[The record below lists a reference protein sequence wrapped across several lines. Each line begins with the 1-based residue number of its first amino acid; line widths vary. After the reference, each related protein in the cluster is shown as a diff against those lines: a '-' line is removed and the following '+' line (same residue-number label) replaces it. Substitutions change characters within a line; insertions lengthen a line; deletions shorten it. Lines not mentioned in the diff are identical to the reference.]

1 MNKKTV
7 NEFFL
12 LLVISYIGNFT
23 YGQILTYT
31 IVVEKYLVDC
41 LNSLAEFGQ
50 ILGGPGT

>member
-7 NEFFL
+7 NDFFL

-41 LNSLAEFGQ
+41 LNSQAEFGQ